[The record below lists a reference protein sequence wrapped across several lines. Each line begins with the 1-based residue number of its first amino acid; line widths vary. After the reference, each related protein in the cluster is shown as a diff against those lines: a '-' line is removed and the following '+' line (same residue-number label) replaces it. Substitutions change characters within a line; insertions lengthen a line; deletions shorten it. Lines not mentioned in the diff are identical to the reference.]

1 MSQIFARIV
10 AFFMSILAFFG
21 FVKKGAEPKPDAY
34 AVEKKVVTFCFDSNP
49 STGYTWTVKVEGDA
63 VALTRDDF
71 VAKETSGHNG
81 VVVAV
86 AGAGGMQYYGFTAV
100 KPGRATVT
108 FTYARSWEQTDA
120 DRTVVAVIA
129 VDEDLAPTVESFEE

>member
-34 AVEKKVVTFCFDSNP
+34 TVEKKVVTFCFDSNP

-71 VAKETSGHNG
+71 VAKEIPGP
-81 VVVAV
+81 VAV
-86 AGAGGMQYYGFTAV
+86 AGAGGMQYYAFTAV

-120 DRTVVAVIA
+120 DRRIVAVIA